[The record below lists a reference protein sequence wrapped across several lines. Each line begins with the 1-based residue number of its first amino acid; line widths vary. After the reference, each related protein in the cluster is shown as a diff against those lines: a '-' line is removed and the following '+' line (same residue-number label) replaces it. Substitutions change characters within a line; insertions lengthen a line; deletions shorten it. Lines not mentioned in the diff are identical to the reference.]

1 MQPKAASE
9 TARKPGWSPWRLW
22 PLLLIALALVL
33 FFAFGL
39 QRYLSLAA
47 LRENQAEWRGF
58 IQAHF
63 IAAILTFIA
72 VYTAVV
78 AFSIPV
84 AIFVTLI
91 GGFLFGAAVA
101 FPMVVISATIGSTL
115 LFLAARS
122 ALGTLL
128 EAKAGPW
135 FARLEQGFR
144 RDQWSYMFFLRLT
157 PFVPFFVVNLVPA
170 FLGVD
175 LLCFVVATFF
185 GIMPVTLIY
194 ALAGAGI
201 GDALEAGTFSAQSIL
216 TPKLILALTGLGVLA
231 ILPAILRRFRKQAP

>member
-22 PLLLIALALVL
+22 PLLLIALALIL

-63 IAAILTFIA
+63 VAAILVFI
-72 VYTAVV
+72 VTYTAGV

-84 AIFVTLI
+84 AVFVTLI
-91 GGFLFGAAVA
+91 GGFLFGAAFA
-101 FPMVVISATIGSTL
+101 FPMVVVSATLGSTL

-157 PFVPFFVVNLVPA
+157 PFVPFFVVNLAPA

-185 GIMPVTLIY
+185 GIMPITLIFV
-194 ALAGAGI
+194 LTGAGI
-201 GDALEAGTFSAQSIL
+201 GDALQAETFSVGTVLS
-216 TPKLILALTGLGVLA
+216 PKLVLALTGLGFVA
-231 ILPAILRRFRKQAP
+231 ILPAILRRFRKQQP

>member
-1 MQPKAASE
+1 MQPKAAGE
-9 TARKPGWSPWRLW
+9 TVRPPDWSPRRLW
-22 PLLLIALALVL
+22 PLLLIALALIL

-47 LRENQAEWRGF
+47 LQEHQAEWRGF

-63 IAAILTFIA
+63 IAAILVFVV

-84 AIFVTLI
+84 AVFVTLF
-91 GGFLFGAAVA
+91 GAFLFGAAVA
-101 FPMVVISATIGSTL
+101 FPMVVIAATLGSAL

-122 ALGTLL
+122 ALGPLL

-135 FARLEQGFR
+135 FGRLEQGFR

-157 PFVPFFVVNLVPA
+157 PIVPFFVVNLAPA

-194 ALAGAGI
+194 CLAGAGI
-201 GDALEAGTFSAQSIL
+201 GDALQAGAFSVHAIL
-216 TPKLILALTGLGVLA
+216 TPKLILALTGLGIVA
-231 ILPAILRRFRKQAP
+231 ILPAILRRFRKRAP